1 MISLLRKIDRDTR
14 KGFLEMSVRVAINGF
29 GRIGRAFFRAA
40 YRHPEIEIVAIND
53 LVDAATLVHFLKY
66 DSVHGNFDQ
75 SIEVGGD
82 SFTVNGKEIQVLRK
96 LHPRMLPWQELDVDI
111 VIESSGRYTD
121 REHAEKHIFAGAE
134 NVIVSAPAR
143 DADLTVCMGINQQRY
158 VPEQHSIISNAS
170 CTTNCLAPV
179 AKVMLE
185 KFGFVK
191 GMLNT
196 VHCYTNG
203 QQIHD
208 VPQADLR
215 RGRSAGQSMIPTTT
229 GAARAVTEVL
239 PELKGKLV
247 GMAVRVPVPNVS
259 LIDLVI
265 ETERPV
271 TACEVN
277 AAFLEAAKGD
287 LHGILDYCEIPL
299 VSKDFTGHPASAIID
314 AESTAV
320 IGDNL
325 VRVIA
330 WYDNEWGY
338 SNRLVDLVQFLS
350 DCNQKS
356 HDQWLDNY
364 LQATV

>member
-1 MISLLRKIDRDTR
+1 
-14 KGFLEMSVRVAINGF
+14 MSVRVAINGF

-40 YRHPEIEIVAIND
+40 CSRPEIEIVAIND
-53 LVDAATLVHFLKY
+53 LVDAATLVHYLKY
-66 DSVHGNFDQ
+66 DSVHGYFDQ
-75 SIEVGGD
+75 QLEVGKD
-82 SFTVNGKEIQVLRK
+82 HFLLAGKEIRVLRQP
-96 LHPRMLPWQELDVDI
+96 HPKNLPWHELDVDI

-121 REHAEKHIFAGAE
+121 REQAEKHLHAGAA

-143 DADLTVCMGINQQRY
+143 DADLTVCMGINEELYR
-158 VPEQHSIISNAS
+158 PEEHCIISNAS

-185 KFGFVK
+185 QFGFVK
-191 GMLNT
+191 GLLNT

-208 VPQADLR
+208 LPQADLR

-229 GAARAVTEVL
+229 GAVSAVTAVL
-239 PELKGKLV
+239 PELDGKLI

-259 LIDLVI
+259 LIDLVV
-265 ETERPV
+265 ETERRV
-271 TACEVN
+271 TAREVN
-277 AAFLEAAKGD
+277 ASLLQASQGALRGV
-287 LHGILDYCEIPL
+287 LDYCEVPL
-299 VSKDFTGHPASAIID
+299 VSKDFTGNPASAIID
-314 AESTAV
+314 AESTVVA
-320 IGDNL
+320 GDNL

-338 SNRLVDLVQFLS
+338 SNRLVDLVQHIS
-350 DCNQKS
+350 SRNQES

-364 LQATV
+364 LQASV

>member
-1 MISLLRKIDRDTR
+1 
-14 KGFLEMSVRVAINGF
+14 MSVRVAINGF

-40 YRHPEIEIVAIND
+40 YRKQGIDIVAIND
-53 LVDAATLVHFLKY
+53 LVDAATLAHFLKY
-66 DSVHGNFDQ
+66 DSVHGGFEAP
-75 SIEVGGD
+75 IEVSKD
-82 SFTVNGKEIQVLRK
+82 HFSVAGKEVLALSTLNPEK
-96 LHPRMLPWQELDVDI
+96 LPWQDLDVDI

-121 REHAEKHIFAGAE
+121 RAQAEKHIFAGAE
-134 NVIVSAPAR
+134 NVIVSAPAQ
-143 DADLTVCMGINQQRY
+143 DADLTVCMGINEHLY
-158 VPEQHSIISNAS
+158 NAEDHTIISNAS

-185 KFGFVK
+185 NFGFVK

-208 VPQADLR
+208 LPQADLR

-229 GAARAVTEVL
+229 GAAKAVTAVL
-239 PELKGKLV
+239 PELAGKLI

-259 LIDLVI
+259 LIDLVV
-265 ETERPV
+265 ETAGPV
-271 TACEVN
+271 TALQVN
-277 AAFLEAAKGD
+277 NAFREASQGP
-287 LHGILDYCEIPL
+287 LRGILDYCEVPL

-320 IGDNL
+320 VGDNL
-325 VRVIA
+325 VRVLA

-338 SNRLVDLVQFLS
+338 SNRLVDLVQYIS
-350 DCNQKS
+350 ACNQK
-356 HDQWLDNY
+356 DQEQWLANS

>member
-1 MISLLRKIDRDTR
+1 
-14 KGFLEMSVRVAINGF
+14 MSVRVAINGF

-40 YRHPEIEIVAIND
+40 YRKPDIEIVAIND

-66 DSVHGNFDQ
+66 DSVHGSFERP
-75 SIEVGGD
+75 IEVRKD
-82 SFTVNGKEIQVLRK
+82 SFLLDGREIRVLRK

-121 REHAEKHIFAGAE
+121 REHAEKHLFAGAE

-143 DADLTVCMGINQQRY
+143 DADLTVCMGVNEQLY
-158 VPEQHSIISNAS
+158 DPEAHAIISNAS

-185 KFGFVK
+185 EFGFVK

-215 RGRSAGQSMIPTTT
+215 RGRSAGQSMIPTST
-229 GAARAVTEVL
+229 GAAKAVTAVL
-239 PELKGKLV
+239 PELAGKLV

-259 LIDLVI
+259 LIDLVV
-265 ETERPV
+265 ETKRPV
-271 TACEVN
+271 SAREVN
-277 AAFLEAAKGD
+277 NAFWNASQGSLR
-287 LHGILDYCEIPL
+287 GILDYCEIPL
-299 VSKDFTGHPASAIID
+299 VSKDFTGNPASAIID

-320 IGDNL
+320 VGDNL
-325 VRVIA
+325 VRIIA

-338 SNRLVDLVQFLS
+338 SNRLVDLVQFIS
-350 DCNQKS
+350 GCNQKS

-364 LQATV
+364 LQASV